1 MRKKSLALTTI
12 FSLIY
17 QVVVVICGIILPK
30 LYMKYFG
37 SELNGLVTSIT
48 QFLGFIAL
56 MEAGVGNVVQSS
68 LYRPLAQKDDAEIS
82 KIIISSNRFFRK
94 VALIFAIY
102 VTGLMIFYPLL
113 VSNQYEWIFTAT
125 LILIISISS
134 FAQYFFGISYQ
145 MLLNADQKGYVR
157 LALQIVTLVLNTGVC
172 AILIRL
178 GFSIHIVKLSTAA
191 IFILRPLGM
200 NLYVKSHF
208 NLDLSL
214 KFEGEPIK
222 QKWNGLAQH
231 IANVVLMN
239 TDVTVLTLFSNLI
252 NVSIYS
258 VYHNVVYGIQNL
270 VTAFT
275 SGLQALLGD
284 MYAKKEHKLLVSTF
298 GRFEWLIHVLIEIA
312 FGCTLVL
319 IIPFVKVYT
328 ADITDANYINIPF
341 AVLITLAQA
350 SYCSRLPYN
359 IMVMAAGH
367 YKQTQASA
375 IIEAIINVVVSV
387 SFVFRFGIIGVA
399 IGTVAAMTYRSTYLA
414 WYLSHN
420 ILNRK
425 LFYYFKHIA
434 VDVLA
439 FVLIYAI
446 CSAFPADISTY
457 FEWFILAIKY
467 ALMSILIIAV
477 VNILFYFREC
487 KLFVLGAVNKREG
500 KK

>member
-12 FSLIY
+12 FSLVY
-17 QVVVVICGIILPK
+17 QIVVVICGIILPK

-37 SELNGLVTSIT
+37 SEVNGLVTSIT
-48 QFLGFIAL
+48 QFLGFITL
-56 MEAGVGNVVQSS
+56 LEAGVGNVVQSS
-68 LYRPLAQKDDAEIS
+68 LYRPLAQKDDKEIS

-94 VALIFAIY
+94 IALILAIY
-102 VTGLMIFYPLL
+102 VVGLMIFYPLL
-113 VSNQYEWIFTAT
+113 ISNKYDWVFTAT

-134 FAQYFFGISYQ
+134 FVQYFFGISYQ

-157 LALQIVTLVLNTGVC
+157 LALQVVTLILNT
-172 AILIRL
+172 AICGILMSL
-178 GFSIHIVKLSTAA
+178 GFSIHIVKLSTAV

-200 NLYVKSHF
+200 NWYVKRHYHL
-208 NLDLSL
+208 NLTL
-214 KFEGEPIK
+214 KLEGEPIK

-231 IANVVLMN
+231 IANVVLIN

-284 MYAKKEHKLLVSTF
+284 MYAKKERELLSSTF
-298 GRFEWLIHVLIEIA
+298 ERFEWLIHVLIEIA

-319 IIPFVKVYT
+319 IVPFVKVYT
-328 ADITDANYINIPF
+328 SDITDANYINTPF
-341 AVLITLAQA
+341 AILITLAQA
-350 SYCSRLPYN
+350 SYCLRLPYN

-367 YKQTQASA
+367 YKQTQTSA

-387 SFVFRFGIIGVA
+387 AFVFRLGIIGVA
-399 IGTVAAMTYRSTYLA
+399 VGTVVAMTYRSTYLA
-414 WYLSHN
+414 WYLSKN
-420 ILNRK
+420 ILMRN
-425 LFYYFKHIA
+425 LFFYYKHIF
-434 VDVLA
+434 VDALA
-439 FVLIYAI
+439 FLLIYTT
-446 CSAFPADISTY
+446 CSTIPNDIVTY
-457 FEWFILAIKY
+457 LEWFKLAVKY
-467 ALMSILIIAV
+467 GIISIAIIAI
-477 VNILFYFREC
+477 VNSIFFFRES
-487 KLFVLGAVNKREG
+487 KSLISGTVSKSEG

>member
-1 MRKKSLALTTI
+1 
-12 FSLIY
+12 
-17 QVVVVICGIILPK
+17 
-30 LYMKYFG
+30 MKYFG

-48 QFLGFIAL
+48 QFLGFITL
-56 MEAGVGNVVQSS
+56 LEAGVGNVVQSS
-68 LYRPLAQKDDAEIS
+68 LYRPLAQKDDVEIS

-94 VALIFAIY
+94 IALFLAVYIA
-102 VTGLMIFYPLL
+102 GLMVFYPLL
-113 VSNQYEWIFTAT
+113 VSNQYDWVFTAA

-157 LALQIVTLVLNTGVC
+157 LVLQIVTIILNTVVC
-172 AILIRL
+172 GILMSL

-200 NLYVKSHF
+200 NLYVKRHF

-214 KFEGEPIK
+214 KFEGEPIQ

-231 IANVVLMN
+231 IANVVLIN

-284 MYAKKEHKLLVSTF
+284 MYAKKERELLVSTF

-341 AVLITLAQA
+341 AILITLAQA
-350 SYCSRLPYN
+350 SYCLRLPYN

-367 YKQTQASA
+367 YKQTQVSA
-375 IIEAIINVVVSV
+375 IIEAIINIVVSV
-387 SFVFRFGIIGVA
+387 SFVFRFGVIGVA

-414 WYLSHN
+414 WYLSQN
-420 ILNRK
+420 ILNRN
-425 LFYYFKHIA
+425 LFYYFKHVA
-434 VDVLA
+434 VDVLVFA
-439 FVLIYAI
+439 LIYTI
-446 CSAFPADISTY
+446 CGAFPANISTY
-457 FEWFILAIKY
+457 FEWIMLAIKY
-467 ALMSILIIAV
+467 ALLSILIIAV

-487 KLFVLGAVNKREG
+487 KSVVSTVVNKREG

>member
-48 QFLGFIAL
+48 QFLGFITL
-56 MEAGVGNVVQSS
+56 LEAGVGNVVQSS

-94 VALIFAIY
+94 IALILAVY
-102 VTGLMIFYPLL
+102 VAGLMVFYPFF
-113 VSNQYEWIFTAT
+113 VSNQYDWVFTAT

-157 LALQIVTLVLNTGVC
+157 LVLQIVTLILNTVVC
-172 AILIRL
+172 GILMSL

-200 NLYVKSHF
+200 NLYVKRHF

-214 KFEGEPIK
+214 KLEGEPIQ

-231 IANVVLMN
+231 IANVVLIN

-284 MYAKKEHKLLVSTF
+284 MYAKKERELLVSTF
-298 GRFEWLIHVLIEIA
+298 ERFEWLIHVLIEIA
-312 FGCTLVL
+312 FGCALVL

-350 SYCSRLPYN
+350 SYCLRLPYN

-420 ILNRK
+420 ILNRN
-425 LFYYFKHIA
+425 LFYYLKHIA
-434 VDVLA
+434 VDVLVFA
-439 FVLIYAI
+439 LIYTI
-446 CSAFPADISTY
+446 CGVFPADISTY
-457 FEWFILAIKY
+457 FEWIMLAIKY
-467 ALMSILIIAV
+467 ALISILIIAV

-487 KLFVLGAVNKREG
+487 KSYVSGAVNKREG

>member
-48 QFLGFIAL
+48 QFLGFITL
-56 MEAGVGNVVQSS
+56 LEAGVGNVVQSS

-82 KIIISSNRFFRK
+82 KIVISSNRFFRK
-94 VALIFAIY
+94 IALILAVY
-102 VTGLMIFYPLL
+102 VAGLMVFYPFL
-113 VSNQYEWIFTAT
+113 VSNQYDWVFTAT

-157 LALQIVTLVLNTGVC
+157 LVLQIVTLILNTVVC
-172 AILIRL
+172 GILMSL

-200 NLYVKSHF
+200 NLYVKRHF

-214 KFEGEPIK
+214 KLEGEPIQ

-231 IANVVLMN
+231 IANVVLIN

-284 MYAKKEHKLLVSTF
+284 MYAKKNVNYWLV
-298 GRFEWLIHVLIEIA
+298 
-312 FGCTLVL
+312 
-319 IIPFVKVYT
+319 P
-328 ADITDANYINIPF
+328 
-341 AVLITLAQA
+341 
-350 SYCSRLPYN
+350 
-359 IMVMAAGH
+359 
-367 YKQTQASA
+367 
-375 IIEAIINVVVSV
+375 
-387 SFVFRFGIIGVA
+387 
-399 IGTVAAMTYRSTYLA
+399 
-414 WYLSHN
+414 
-420 ILNRK
+420 LNG
-425 LFYYFKHIA
+425 L
-434 VDVLA
+434 
-439 FVLIYAI
+439 
-446 CSAFPADISTY
+446 
-457 FEWFILAIKY
+457 
-467 ALMSILIIAV
+467 
-477 VNILFYFREC
+477 N
-487 KLFVLGAVNKREG
+487 G
-500 KK
+500 

>member
-48 QFLGFIAL
+48 QFLVFITL
-56 MEAGVGNVVQSS
+56 LEAGVGNVVQSS

-94 VALIFAIY
+94 IALILAVY
-102 VTGLMIFYPLL
+102 VAGLMVFYPYL
-113 VSNQYEWIFTAT
+113 VSNQYDWVFTAT

-145 MLLNADQKGYVR
+145 ILLNADQKGYVR
-157 LALQIVTLVLNTGVC
+157 LVLQIVTLILNTVVC
-172 AILIRL
+172 GILMNL

-200 NLYVKSHF
+200 NLYVKRHF

-214 KFEGEPIK
+214 KLEGEPIQ

-231 IANVVLMN
+231 IANVVLIN

-284 MYAKKEHKLLVSTF
+284 MYAKKERELVVSTF

-319 IIPFVKVYT
+319 IIPFIKVYT

-350 SYCSRLPYN
+350 SYCLRLPYN
-359 IMVMAAGH
+359 IMVMAAGY

-387 SFVFRFGIIGVA
+387 FFVFRFGIIGVA

-420 ILNRK
+420 ILNRN
-425 LFYYFKHIA
+425 LFYYLKHIA
-434 VDVLA
+434 VDVLVFA
-439 FVLIYAI
+439 LIYTI
-446 CSAFPADISTY
+446 CSAFSTDISTY
-457 FEWFILAIKY
+457 FEWIMLAIKY
-467 ALMSILIIAV
+467 ALISILIIAV

-487 KLFVLGAVNKREG
+487 KSFISGAVNKREG

>member
-17 QVVVVICGIILPK
+17 QAVVVICGIILPK

-48 QFLGFIAL
+48 QFLGFITL
-56 MEAGVGNVVQSS
+56 LEAGVGNVVQSS
-68 LYRPLAQKDDAEIS
+68 LYRPLAQKDDVEIS

-94 VALIFAIY
+94 IALFLAVYIA
-102 VTGLMIFYPLL
+102 GLMVFYPLL
-113 VSNQYEWIFTAT
+113 VSNQYDWVFTAA

-157 LALQIVTLVLNTGVC
+157 LVLQIVTIILNTVVC
-172 AILIRL
+172 GILMSL

-200 NLYVKSHF
+200 NLYVKRHF

-214 KFEGEPIK
+214 KFEGEPIQ

-231 IANVVLMN
+231 IANVVLIN

-284 MYAKKEHKLLVSTF
+284 MYAKKERELLVSTF

-341 AVLITLAQA
+341 AILITLAQA
-350 SYCSRLPYN
+350 SYCLRLPYN

-367 YKQTQASA
+367 YKQTQVSA
-375 IIEAIINVVVSV
+375 IIEAIINIVVSV
-387 SFVFRFGIIGVA
+387 SFVFRFGVIGVA

-414 WYLSHN
+414 WYLSQN
-420 ILNRK
+420 ILNRN
-425 LFYYFKHIA
+425 LFYYFKHVA
-434 VDVLA
+434 VDVLVFA
-439 FVLIYAI
+439 LIYTI
-446 CSAFPADISTY
+446 CGAFPANISTY
-457 FEWFILAIKY
+457 FEWIMLAIKY
-467 ALMSILIIAV
+467 ALLSILIIAV

-487 KLFVLGAVNKREG
+487 KSVVSTVVNKREG

>member
-48 QFLGFIAL
+48 QFLGFITL
-56 MEAGVGNVVQSS
+56 LEAGVGNVVQSS

-94 VALIFAIY
+94 IALILAVY
-102 VTGLMIFYPLL
+102 VAGLMVFYPFL
-113 VSNQYEWIFTAT
+113 VSNQYDWVFTAT

-157 LALQIVTLVLNTGVC
+157 LVLQIVTLILNTVVC
-172 AILIRL
+172 GILMSL

-200 NLYVKSHF
+200 NLYVKRHF

-214 KFEGEPIK
+214 KLEGEPIQ

-231 IANVVLMN
+231 IANVVLIN

-284 MYAKKEHKLLVSTF
+284 MYAKKERELLVSTF

-350 SYCSRLPYN
+350 SYCLRLPYN

-420 ILNRK
+420 ILNRN
-425 LFYYFKHIA
+425 LFYYLKHIA
-434 VDVLA
+434 VDVLVFA
-439 FVLIYAI
+439 LIYTI
-446 CSAFPADISTY
+446 CGAFPADISTY
-457 FEWFILAIKY
+457 FEWIMLAIKY
-467 ALMSILIIAV
+467 ALISILIIAV

-487 KLFVLGAVNKREG
+487 KSFVSGAVNKREG

>member
-48 QFLGFIAL
+48 QFLGFITL
-56 MEAGVGNVVQSS
+56 LEAGVGNVVQSS

-94 VALIFAIY
+94 IALILAVY
-102 VTGLMIFYPLL
+102 VAGLMVFYPFF
-113 VSNQYEWIFTAT
+113 VSNQYDWVFTAT

-157 LALQIVTLVLNTGVC
+157 LVLQIVTLILNTVVC
-172 AILIRL
+172 GILMSL

-200 NLYVKSHF
+200 NLYVKRHF

-214 KFEGEPIK
+214 KLEGEPIQ

-231 IANVVLMN
+231 IANVVLIN

-284 MYAKKEHKLLVSTF
+284 MYAKKERELLVSTF
-298 GRFEWLIHVLIEIA
+298 ERFEWLIHVLIEIA
-312 FGCTLVL
+312 FGCALVL

-350 SYCSRLPYN
+350 SYCLRLPYN

-387 SFVFRFGIIGVA
+387 SFVFASG
-399 IGTVAAMTYRSTYLA
+399 
-414 WYLSHN
+414 
-420 ILNRK
+420 
-425 LFYYFKHIA
+425 
-434 VDVLA
+434 
-439 FVLIYAI
+439 
-446 CSAFPADISTY
+446 
-457 FEWFILAIKY
+457 
-467 ALMSILIIAV
+467 
-477 VNILFYFREC
+477 
-487 KLFVLGAVNKREG
+487 
-500 KK
+500 

>member
-48 QFLGFIAL
+48 QFLGFITL
-56 MEAGVGNVVQSS
+56 LEAGVGNVVQSS

-94 VALIFAIY
+94 IALILAVY
-102 VTGLMIFYPLL
+102 VAGLMVFYPFF
-113 VSNQYEWIFTAT
+113 VSNQYDWVFTAT

-157 LALQIVTLVLNTGVC
+157 LVLQIVTLILNTVVC
-172 AILIRL
+172 GILMSL

-200 NLYVKSHF
+200 NLYVKRHF

-214 KFEGEPIK
+214 KLEGEPIQ

-231 IANVVLMN
+231 IANVVLIN

-284 MYAKKEHKLLVSTF
+284 MYAKKERELLVSTF
-298 GRFEWLIHVLIEIA
+298 ERFEWLIHVLIEIA
-312 FGCTLVL
+312 FGCALVL

-350 SYCSRLPYN
+350 SYCLRLPYN
-359 IMVMAAGH
+359 IMVW
-367 YKQTQASA
+367 QQ
-375 IIEAIINVVVSV
+375 AIIN
-387 SFVFRFGIIGVA
+387 RRRRA
-399 IGTVAAMTYRSTYLA
+399 Q
-414 WYLSHN
+414 
-420 ILNRK
+420 
-425 LFYYFKHIA
+425 
-434 VDVLA
+434 
-439 FVLIYAI
+439 
-446 CSAFPADISTY
+446 
-457 FEWFILAIKY
+457 
-467 ALMSILIIAV
+467 
-477 VNILFYFREC
+477 
-487 KLFVLGAVNKREG
+487 
-500 KK
+500 

>member
-48 QFLGFIAL
+48 QFLGFITL
-56 MEAGVGNVVQSS
+56 LEAGVGNVVQSS

-94 VALIFAIY
+94 IALILAVY
-102 VTGLMIFYPLL
+102 VAGLMVFYPYL
-113 VSNQYEWIFTAT
+113 VSNQYDWVFTAT

-145 MLLNADQKGYVR
+145 ILLNADQKGYVR
-157 LALQIVTLVLNTGVC
+157 LVLQIVTLILNTVVC
-172 AILIRL
+172 GILMNL

-200 NLYVKSHF
+200 NLYVKRHF

-214 KFEGEPIK
+214 KLEGEPIQ

-231 IANVVLMN
+231 IANVVLIN

-284 MYAKKEHKLLVSTF
+284 MYAKKERELLVSTF

-319 IIPFVKVYT
+319 IIPFIKVYT

-350 SYCSRLPYN
+350 SYCLRLPYN
-359 IMVMAAGH
+359 IMVMAAGY

-387 SFVFRFGIIGVA
+387 FFVFRFGIIGVA

-420 ILNRK
+420 ILNRN
-425 LFYYFKHIA
+425 LFYYLKHIA
-434 VDVLA
+434 VDVLVFA
-439 FVLIYAI
+439 LIYTI
-446 CSAFPADISTY
+446 CSAFSTDISTY
-457 FEWFILAIKY
+457 FEWIMLAIKY
-467 ALMSILIIAV
+467 ALISILIIAV

-487 KLFVLGAVNKREG
+487 KSFISGAVNKREG